1 MKVNLKKIKNV
12 VMEKLFLIRV
22 IYMKENLVIIN
33 LMDMGIIFGLK
44 MDMNIKEVT

>member
-12 VMEKLFLIRV
+12 EMEKLFLIRV

-33 LMDMGIIFGLK
+33 LMGMDIIYGLK
-44 MDMNIKEVT
+44 MDMNIKDII

>member
-1 MKVNLKKIKNV
+1 MKENLEMIKNV
-12 VMEKLFLIRV
+12 EMEKLFLIRV

>member
-12 VMEKLFLIRV
+12 EMEKLFLIRV

-44 MDMNIKEVT
+44 INMNIKEII